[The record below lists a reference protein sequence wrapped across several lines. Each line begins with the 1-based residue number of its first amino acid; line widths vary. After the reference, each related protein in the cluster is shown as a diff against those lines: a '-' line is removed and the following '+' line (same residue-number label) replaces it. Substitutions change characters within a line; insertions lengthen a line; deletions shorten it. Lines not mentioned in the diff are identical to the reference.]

1 MGLKAIREY
10 KEEKEQKVGL
20 NIIVFLSNMSVKKVQ
35 MLFKVLKQD
44 KVVKAL

>member
-1 MGLKAIREY
+1 MGLKAIKEY
-10 KEEKEQKVGL
+10 KEQKEQKVSL
-20 NIIVFLSNMSVKKVQ
+20 NIIVFLSNMSMKKIE